1 MLDKLGIKGAELL
14 NAEFID
20 NGEMLE
26 IMICIDKYWASITLN
41 KNSVLEL
48 ADDLVK
54 LAEKMK

>member
-1 MLDKLGIKGAELL
+1 
-14 NAEFID
+14 
-20 NGEMLE
+20 MLE